1 MFGLEQFEHQI
12 NSRNVGH
19 GERNFNQPGLNMSAH
34 YKNPT
39 FHPSGPPG
47 AVEQGMGT
55 LNEHPMLGLNMNLNG
70 EQYGFHPR
78 GHNEI
83 HAGGLQQQP
92 MHGFFNNQQPHH
104 GHPHGHHPHAHQHHP
119 HFGGNFSGPD
129 PSASCLHGGR
139 LMGYNSSSMG
149 PQQGFVEGF
158 DPMAENQGA
167 GGEGFGHQRPSNMP
181 EFQHHNSQ
189 ATNHAVPAPC
199 LPLDQS
205 PNRAASFH
213 GVPSTTSSDAHTLE
227 QRRMPAQAG
236 VETLEYSYPS
246 ETPSGHF
253 DMPVFSPSESDA
265 QLPHYGAGRQVPGG
279 NFPGNPAMP
288 RAPGMPGISKVHHQQ
303 QHGVF
308 FERFG
313 NTRKM
318 SVGMEPGINAR
329 HPLMQQQQQG
339 GLLARQNSCPPAIPR
354 QPPTEA
360 SAPNPNLQ
368 DNGVMMPG
376 QHNQFE
382 YPIHRLENRSM
393 HPYSDPMF
401 NMQQQPPQHP
411 PNQRLQHFDTPYL
424 NVAKRP
430 RFDFP
435 NNHNPE
441 NCATW
446 NSNMHNPPGM
456 ENHLSPSAYPGLPG
470 EFTPPVPEGFPPGPP
485 LQHAGPDQQSLQQR
499 QNAAMMIKQMASRN
513 QQQRMRQPSLQQL
526 GHHGDVSQNSMVHG
540 GQVGNMPQPNF
551 ERESGGRMA
560 NFDSQNPHM
569 AQENTWFPGPHPPGE
584 MLQRRMGTSNVPG
597 EASPHEMN
605 MQQNGSN
612 MLFRPGVNGMG
623 MQEPMRMPGDGH
635 VQALHSPGM
644 QFGNN
649 MGNLSQMQSPG
660 AGVGL
665 PNAPSDRRPPDF
677 PTPPMGAQSGFPFS
691 GANRPGAPHNNPPG
705 VNASPG
711 NYPPQSE
718 FQQGQRSSV
727 SKLGALSLGSFSK
740 TNAKDNMFGQSCLAA
755 LSTAC
760 QNMIAS
766 LGAPNL
772 NVTFNKK
779 SQNEGKRKL
788 SQTEQDINSTNAGAI
803 GNSSSGPE
811 YFQSGASQNSQM
823 PGAGNSNSKPSGQ
836 SGTSQP
842 TQGEAN
848 LSPNYNMDATP
859 ANEGKS
865 ATGSGRGRGRR
876 KRDSGHVSP
885 GIFFDKFSSD
895 CGNPVVSPG
904 QQGPPTSA
912 VERGGG
918 TPHDKPLTSP
928 SWGKGS
934 DLLLSDQPDLMSSLD
949 SGIQSVTK
957 SDSSSPH
964 VDFPDD
970 VSTNYGNEDEVS
982 SSSDNNISKP
992 NRSPLVTSSPKIQR
1006 GDHGL
1011 LNGQKQMGLGM
1022 LNNTTSTPDSYG
1034 LSSTGGGHPGTPGME
1049 RVLTPSSTSTQD
1061 EIHPLEILQAQIQLQ
1076 RQQFSISEDQ
1086 PLAMKNKK
1094 PDCPSQNGDNELV
1107 NCVTDGG
1114 KNAMSTIDLDSL
1126 MAEQHATWYIPN
1138 DKSLMEGQEDDKSMA
1153 PWEKTK
1159 PQNNNKEAQDLPQN
1173 KPSAAGQNGSHVQC
1187 LSVHC
1192 NEDMGESK
1200 GRTPVPPWR
1209 SLHSDISNRFGT
1221 FVAALT

>member
-1 MFGLEQFEHQI
+1 MFVLEQFEPQI
-12 NSRNVGH
+12 NSRNAGQ
-19 GERNFNQPGLNMSAH
+19 GERNLNQPRLNMSSH
-34 YKNPT
+34 YKSPA
-39 FHPSGPPG
+39 FHAAGPPG
-47 AVEQGMGT
+47 AVEHAMGA
-55 LNEHPMLGLNMNLNG
+55 LNEPPILGLNMNLNG
-70 EQYGFHPR
+70 EQYSFHPR
-78 GHNEI
+78 GHSEM
-83 HAGGLQQQP
+83 HAGGLQPPPP

-119 HFGGNFSGPD
+119 HFGGNFSSPD
-129 PSASCLHGGR
+129 PTGSCLHGGR
-139 LMGYNSSSMG
+139 LMGYNGSAIG
-149 PQQGFVEGF
+149 PQQNFAEGF
-158 DPMAENQGA
+158 EPIAENQT
-167 GGEGFGHQRPSNMP
+167 GEGFGQQQQRSSNMP
-181 EFQHHNSQ
+181 EFQHHSAQNSS
-189 ATNHAVPAPC
+189 HAVPAPC

-213 GVPSTTSSDAHTLE
+213 GLPSSSSSDAHSLE
-227 QRRMPAQAG
+227 QRRMPPQG
-236 VETLEYSYPS
+236 GGENLEYSYPS

-253 DMPVFSPSESDA
+253 DVPGFSPSESES
-265 QLPHYGAGRQVPGG
+265 QHPHYGPGRQVAGSS
-279 NFPGNPAMP
+279 FPANPAMP
-288 RAPGMPGISKVHHQQ
+288 RAPGMPGIAKVHHQQ

-313 NTRKM
+313 NGRKM
-318 SVGMEPGINAR
+318 SVGMEPGVNAR
-329 HPLMQQQQQG
+329 HPLMQQQQQA
-339 GLLARQNSCPPAIPR
+339 GLLARQNSCPPALPR
-354 QPPTEA
+354 PPQSESSTA
-360 SAPNPNLQ
+360 NPNMQ
-368 DNGVMMPG
+368 ENGVMMPG

-382 YPIHRLENRSM
+382 YPIHRLENRNM
-393 HPYSDPMF
+393 HPYGDPMF
-401 NMQQQPPQHP
+401 NMQQQPPQQP
-411 PNQRLQHFDTPYL
+411 PNQRLQHFDSPYL

-435 NNHNPE
+435 NNHNAE
-441 NCATW
+441 NCGTW
-446 NSNMHNPPGM
+446 NSNLHNPPGM

-485 LQHAGPDQQSLQQR
+485 LQHAGPDQQSMQQR

-513 QQQRMRQPSLQQL
+513 QQQRMRQPNLQQL
-526 GHHGDVSQNSMVHG
+526 GHHGDVSQSSMVHG

-551 ERESGGRMA
+551 EREGGRMA
-560 NFDSQNPHM
+560 SFDSQNPHM
-569 AQENTWFPGPHPPGE
+569 PQENTWFPGPHQPGE
-584 MLQRRMGTSNVPG
+584 MLPRRMGGSSVPG
-597 EASPHEMN
+597 EASPHEMGL
-605 MQQNGSN
+605 QQNGSN

-635 VQALHSPGM
+635 VQALHSPSM
-644 QFGNN
+644 HSQFGNN
-649 MGNLSQMQSPG
+649 MGGLSQMQSPG

-665 PNAPSDRRPPDF
+665 PNAPSDRRAPDF
-677 PTPPMGAQSGFPFS
+677 PAPPMGAQPSFPFGGS
-691 GANRPGAPHNNPPG
+691 NRQGPPHSSTPG
-705 VNASPG
+705 VSASPG
-711 NYPPQSE
+711 NYPPQPE
-718 FQQGQRSSV
+718 FPPGQRSSV

-740 TNAKDNMFGQSCLAA
+740 SSSKDNMFGQSCLAA

-788 SQTEQDINSTNAGAI
+788 SQTEQDITSGSTS
-803 GNSSSGPE
+803 GNGSSE
-811 YFQSGASQNSQM
+811 YFQSNAAQSGQM
-823 PGAGNSNSKPSGQ
+823 PGTGNSNSKPTGQ

-842 TQGEAN
+842 VQGDTTTT

-859 ANEGKS
+859 GSEGKPT
-865 ATGSGRGRGRR
+865 TGSGRGRGRR

-885 GIFFDKFSSD
+885 GIFFSSD
-895 CGNPVVSPG
+895 SGNPVVSPG
-904 QQGPPTSA
+904 QQGPPASA
-912 VERGGG
+912 GERGGG
-918 TPHDKPLTSP
+918 TPHEKPLTSP
-928 SWGKGS
+928 SWGKGG
-934 DLLLSDQPDLMSSLD
+934 DLLLNDQPDLMSSLD

-957 SDSSSPH
+957 SDGGSPH

-970 VSTNYGNEDEVS
+970 VSTSYGGNEDEVS
-982 SSSDNNISKP
+982 SSSDNNVSKP

-1011 LNGQKQMGLGM
+1011 MNGQKQMSLSI

-1034 LSSTGGGHPGTPGME
+1034 LSSSGGGHPSTPGME
-1049 RVLTPSSTSTQD
+1049 QVRTPSSTSTQD

-1094 PDCPSQNGDNELV
+1094 ADCSSQNGDNELA
-1107 NCVTDGG
+1107 NCGTDSN
-1114 KNAMSTIDLDSL
+1114 KNTMSTIDLDSL

-1138 DKSLMEGQEDDKSMA
+1138 DKSLIEGQEDDKPMA

-1159 PQNNNKEAQDLPQN
+1159 PQNNNKEAPDLPPN
-1173 KPSAAGQNGSHVQC
+1173 KSSSTGPNGSHLQC

-1192 NEDMGESK
+1192 TDDIGEAKSR
-1200 GRTPVPPWR
+1200 GPVPSWR